1 MYCPRCGAEVKDYMK
16 FCKKCGAPLKRR
28 LMPSGAQ
35 QGGVPGGNPRA
46 TQCRVAPRGNVP
58 RNSGQSNAA
67 PRTAAYQGN
76 NQRRPATAPE
86 GTVPR
91 NNSQRSVALQGKAPC
106 DNKRRNQ
113 RIAIGVL
120 SGVAC
125 VVALYVVLLISQKPA
140 IEHAAETWWQVPEY
154 ATPAPTEGEST
165 SLDNGDVVYDPVDAN
180 CKFDEETCTIYY
192 PDMLIA
198 YTNRDLSSSEAD
210 SLASKVQGKVVG
222 DISGS
227 LNVLQIQ
234 VEESDL
240 KGLESAAD
248 TLMQSSDVSY
258 ACIDFPH
265 VMEDTEATPDGNPW
279 STDGTP
285 SDDRGD
291 EDNPGG
297 NDWWAEAIDAYT
309 AWNAN
314 VNLSPVRVG
323 VIDNWFV
330 PTHED
335 IASAM
340 VPCSAFPNN
349 NIPSDEGERAD
360 DNHGTSVASLIGAR
374 GDNGVG
380 LRGVADQSQ
389 IEYISFKS
397 SCSGY
402 EFGNPTL
409 HFVAGEEPVR
419 LDSAQFLVMI
429 KALVDD
435 GCRVINCSWG
445 EHYQSY
451 NKFVNDNIKAN
462 MNWFD
467 RLLCFHSP
475 TDTEATWKAAY
486 QEHLKESQISQ
497 RMSAIECIKL
507 IADLHQRNDD
517 FIIVQSAG
525 NGIDNGIIGVDAR
538 YSQAFCA
545 VEQSVFDSLPE
556 SERDVYAGK
565 GITYQTI
572 KDHIIIVSS
581 SSPTRE
587 NGRFLKCDYANSGP
601 TVDIYAPGD
610 SLFVATSESDSSYAT
625 DFGGTSGAAPIVT
638 GCVAYIWSTNNDL
651 SYAEVKNLLIDNS
664 EPATMKRNGKSS
676 EIRMVNIGNYART
689 LTTQT
694 TTVQGQ
700 DTNHTNNAQVEKP
713 DNTPDTPSTDS
724 DTNSASGSSTVAERQ
739 AVAEA
744 FCKQY
749 FTQWSYD
756 GNGYT
761 IYGSNAADAALK
773 YLKRGSSAWDA
784 YMSSDEDYSSPLYN
798 DVAGFVT
805 DVRSDYIDDNQ
816 FQVVIDGI
824 WIQNDPSYFTWDE
837 LQQYRNQSYFLVT
850 VDDDCLITAISVSS
864 RYSVGY

>member
-1 MYCPRCGAEVKDYMK
+1 MK

-28 LMPSGAQ
+28 PKPSGAQ
-35 QGGVPGGNPRA
+35 QGGVPGGNPCA
-46 TQCRVAPRGNVP
+46 TQRRVAPRGNVP

-67 PRTAAYQGN
+67 PRTAVYQGN
-76 NQRRPATAPE
+76 NQCHPATAPE

-91 NNSQRSVALQGKAPC
+91 NNSQRSAAPQGKVLC

-140 IEHAAETWWQVPEY
+140 IEHAAETWWQVPED

-198 YTNRDLSSSEAD
+198 YTTRDLSSSEAD

-265 VMEDTEATPDGNPW
+265 IMEIDDATPDGNPW
-279 STDGTP
+279 STNGKP
-285 SDDRGD
+285 ASDRGN
-291 EDNPGG
+291 EDSPGG
-297 NDWWAEAIDAYT
+297 NDWWAEAIGAYT

-314 VNLSPVRVG
+314 ANLNPVRVG
-323 VIDNWFV
+323 VIDNWFL
-330 PTHED
+330 PTQED

-340 VPCSAFPNN
+340 VPCANYPNN
-349 NIPSDEGERAD
+349 VTGST
-360 DNHGTSVASLIGAR
+360 NHGTSVASLIGAR
-374 GDNGVG
+374 GDNNVG

-389 IEYISFKS
+389 IEYISFETYNGFTHDPHTNEVSGRIDSGEYIEMVKS
-397 SCSGY
+397 
-402 EFGNPTL
+402 L
-409 HFVAGEEPVR
+409 
-419 LDSAQFLVMI
+419 I
-429 KALVDD
+429 DD

-445 EHYQSY
+445 EHYYSY
-451 NKFVNDNIKAN
+451 EKYKDKYIYHNSSFQKYIIYENPANILMPTSITDEDKREQAYEEYLD
-462 MNWFD
+462 WRD
-467 RLLCFHSP
+467 TYQRL
-475 TDTEATWKAAY
+475 TAT
-486 QEHLKESQISQ
+486 
-497 RMSAIECIKL
+497 ECIL
-507 IADLHQRNDD
+507 NIADWHQTNND

-525 NGIDNGIIGVDAR
+525 NGIDNGEGNEGVDAR
-538 YSQAFCA
+538 ANCYFCG
-545 VEQSVFDSLPE
+545 VEESVFDALPQ
-556 SERDVYAGK
+556 SERDSLSSK
-565 GITYQTI
+565 GIIYQTI
-572 KDHIIIVSS
+572 KNHIIIVSS
-581 SSPTRE
+581 TSNKKKDGKYR
-587 NGRFLKCDYANSGP
+587 KCQYANSGP
-601 TVDIYAPGD
+601 TVDIYAPGGRGVYFQGLFWDIFAASSGSDD
-610 SLFVATSESDSSYAT
+610 SYTTS
-625 DFGGTSGAAPIVT
+625 FGGTSAAAPIVT

-651 SYAEVKNLLIDNS
+651 TYDEVKSLLLRYS
-664 EPATMKRNGKSS
+664 EPAIMDRNGETS
-676 EIRMVNIGNYART
+676 EIRTVNIGNFARS
-689 LTTQT
+689 LNTQST
-694 TTVQGQ
+694 TTQGQ
-700 DTNHTNNAQVEKP
+700 DTNHTNNAQVEEL
-713 DNTPDTPSTDS
+713 DNTPTSPSTNN
-724 DTNSASGSSTVAERQ
+724 DTNSTSNASTVSDRQ

-756 GNGYT
+756 GDGYT
-761 IYGSNAADAALK
+761 IYGSNTADAALK

-805 DVRSDYIDDNQ
+805 DVRSSAIDDHT
-816 FQVVIDGI
+816 FQVVIDAI

-837 LQQYRNQSYFLVT
+837 LQQNRNQNYFLVT
-850 VDDDCLITAISVSS
+850 VDDDCMITDIQVSS
-864 RYSVGY
+864 RGSVGAAQSGNG

>member
-1 MYCPRCGAEVKDYMK
+1 MGACNASPISKGPRDNK
-16 FCKKCGAPLKRR
+16 KRR
-28 LMPSGAQ
+28 
-35 QGGVPGGNPRA
+35 
-46 TQCRVAPRGNVP
+46 
-58 RNSGQSNAA
+58 
-67 PRTAAYQGN
+67 
-76 NQRRPATAPE
+76 
-86 GTVPR
+86 
-91 NNSQRSVALQGKAPC
+91 
-106 DNKRRNQ
+106 Q

-125 VVALYVVLLISQKPA
+125 VVVLYVVLLISQKPA
-140 IEHAAETWWQVPEY
+140 IEHAAETWWQVPED

-198 YTNRDLSSSEAD
+198 YTTRDLSSSEAD

-240 KGLESAAD
+240 ADLEAAAD

-297 NDWWAEAIDAYT
+297 NDWWAEAIGAYT

-314 VNLSPVRVG
+314 ADLDPVRVG
-323 VIDNWFV
+323 VLDNYFV
-330 PTHED
+330 PTQED

-340 VPCSAFPNN
+340 VPCSRFTNN
-349 NIPSDEGERAD
+349 DISEARKNC
-360 DNHGTSVASLIGAR
+360 HGTSVASLIGAR
-374 GDNGVG
+374 GDNNVG

-389 IEYISFKS
+389 IEYISWGS
-397 SCSGY
+397 YSTSWEESYVNERTGRIDSGQY
-402 EFGNPTL
+402 LE
-409 HFVAGEEPVR
+409 
-419 LDSAQFLVMI
+419 MI

-445 EHYQSY
+445 YHYLS
-451 NKFVNDNIKAN
+451 KREFVKTEIVKGL
-462 MNWFD
+462 NWFD
-467 RLLCFHSP
+467 KVGVAVNDWLKPSP
-475 TDTEATWKAAY
+475 YDFPECNQAY
-486 QEHLKESQISQ
+486 QAHLKEHDVRQ
-497 RMSAIECIKL
+497 RMTAIECIRL
-507 IADLHQRNDD
+507 IAELHQSNDD
-517 FIIVQSAG
+517 FIIVQGAG
-525 NGIDNGIIGVDAR
+525 NGIDNGAQNTGVDAR
-538 YSQAFCA
+538 YGGYFCA

-556 SERDVYAGK
+556 RDAFSKK

-572 KDHIIIVSS
+572 KNHIIIVSS
-581 SSPTRE
+581 TSNNKE
-587 NGRFLKCDYANSGP
+587 NDRYLKCDYANSGP
-601 TVDIYAPGD
+601 TVDIYAPGVNGGIFAA
-610 SLFVATSESDSSYAT
+610 SSESDNSYTAK
-625 DFGGTSGAAPIVT
+625 FGGTSAAAPIVT

-651 SYAEVKNLLIDNS
+651 SYDEVKKLLLDNS
-664 EPATMKRNGKSS
+664 EAATMKRNGETS